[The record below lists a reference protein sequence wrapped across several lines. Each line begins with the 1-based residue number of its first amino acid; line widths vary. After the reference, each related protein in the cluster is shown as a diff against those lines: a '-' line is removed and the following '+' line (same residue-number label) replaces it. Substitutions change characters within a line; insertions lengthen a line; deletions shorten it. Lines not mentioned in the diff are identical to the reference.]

1 MKEKL
6 YKFLQSFNLQY
17 KKNILV
23 DRIKKGSNVLDYGCG
38 AGEFVKYIEN
48 DFHTFGFEPNSD
60 ARNAAINKTQKA
72 KIIDDLNYD
81 KEKFENIIY
90 TFDDDY
96 DMLKEFISKLN
107 PVLKSHS
114 ELLKISENILTNL
127 IKAQN
132 EISIIISQ
140 NEYKKI

>member
-1 MKEKL
+1 MIEQAFLDLPQYNVYTNSLTPLVHYFKEH
-6 YKFLQSFNLQY
+6 
-17 KKNILV
+17 KN
-23 DRIKKGSNVLDYGCG
+23 RIPTED
-38 AGEFVKYIEN
+38 E
-48 DFHTFGFEPNSD
+48 
-60 ARNAAINKTQKA
+60 INKLIPYA
-72 KIIDDLNYD
+72 KQTDFILTTFHEIIDDLNYD

>member
-1 MKEKL
+1 MIEQAFLDLPQYNVYTNSLTPLAHYFKEH
-6 YKFLQSFNLQY
+6 
-17 KKNILV
+17 KNSIPTE
-23 DRIKKGSNVLDYGCG
+23 D
-38 AGEFVKYIEN
+38 E
-48 DFHTFGFEPNSD
+48 
-60 ARNAAINKTQKA
+60 INKLIPYA
-72 KIIDDLNYD
+72 KQTDFILTTFHEIIDDLNYD

>member
-1 MKEKL
+1 MIEQAFLELPQYNVYTNSLTPLVHYFKEH
-6 YKFLQSFNLQY
+6 
-17 KKNILV
+17 KNSIPTE
-23 DRIKKGSNVLDYGCG
+23 D
-38 AGEFVKYIEN
+38 E
-48 DFHTFGFEPNSD
+48 
-60 ARNAAINKTQKA
+60 INKLIPYA
-72 KIIDDLNYD
+72 KQTDFVLTTFHEIIDDLNYD

-107 PVLKSHS
+107 PVLKSHN

>member
-1 MKEKL
+1 MIEQAFLDLPQYNVYTNSLTPLVHYFKEH
-6 YKFLQSFNLQY
+6 
-17 KKNILV
+17 KNSV
-23 DRIKKGSNVLDYGCG
+23 PTED
-38 AGEFVKYIEN
+38 E
-48 DFHTFGFEPNSD
+48 
-60 ARNAAINKTQKA
+60 INKLIPYA
-72 KIIDDLNYD
+72 KQTDFILTTFHEIIDDLNYD
-81 KEKFENIIY
+81 KDKFENIIY

>member
-1 MKEKL
+1 MIEQAFLDLPQYNLYTNSLTPIVHYFKEH
-6 YKFLQSFNLQY
+6 
-17 KKNILV
+17 KNSV
-23 DRIKKGSNVLDYGCG
+23 PTED
-38 AGEFVKYIEN
+38 E
-48 DFHTFGFEPNSD
+48 
-60 ARNAAINKTQKA
+60 INKLIPYA
-72 KIIDDLNYD
+72 KQTDFILTTFHEIIDDLNYD

-140 NEYKKI
+140 DEYKKI

>member
-1 MKEKL
+1 MIEQAFLDLPQYNVYTNSLTPLVHYFKEH
-6 YKFLQSFNLQY
+6 
-17 KKNILV
+17 KNSIPTE
-23 DRIKKGSNVLDYGCG
+23 D
-38 AGEFVKYIEN
+38 E
-48 DFHTFGFEPNSD
+48 
-60 ARNAAINKTQKA
+60 INKLIPYA
-72 KIIDDLNYD
+72 KQTDFILTTYHEIIDDLNYD

>member
-1 MKEKL
+1 MIEQAFLDLPQYNVYTNSLTPLVHYFKEH
-6 YKFLQSFNLQY
+6 
-17 KKNILV
+17 KNSIPTE
-23 DRIKKGSNVLDYGCG
+23 D
-38 AGEFVKYIEN
+38 E
-48 DFHTFGFEPNSD
+48 
-60 ARNAAINKTQKA
+60 INKLIPYA
-72 KIIDDLNYD
+72 KQTDFVLTTFHEIIDDLNYD

-96 DMLKEFISKLN
+96 DMLKEFVSKLN

>member
-1 MKEKL
+1 MIEQAFLDLPQYNVYTNSLTPLVHYFKEH
-6 YKFLQSFNLQY
+6 
-17 KKNILV
+17 KNSIPTE
-23 DRIKKGSNVLDYGCG
+23 D
-38 AGEFVKYIEN
+38 E
-48 DFHTFGFEPNSD
+48 
-60 ARNAAINKTQKA
+60 INKLIPYA
-72 KIIDDLNYD
+72 KQTDFVLTTFHEIIDDLNYD

-132 EISIIISQ
+132 EIGIVISQ

>member
-1 MKEKL
+1 MIEQAFLDLPQYNLYTNSLTPIVHYFKEH
-6 YKFLQSFNLQY
+6 
-17 KKNILV
+17 KNSIPTE
-23 DRIKKGSNVLDYGCG
+23 D
-38 AGEFVKYIEN
+38 E
-48 DFHTFGFEPNSD
+48 
-60 ARNAAINKTQKA
+60 INKLIPYA
-72 KIIDDLNYD
+72 KQTDFILTTFHEIIDDLNYD

>member
-1 MKEKL
+1 MIEQAFLDLPQYNVYTNSLTPLVHYFKEH
-6 YKFLQSFNLQY
+6 
-17 KKNILV
+17 KNSIPTE
-23 DRIKKGSNVLDYGCG
+23 D
-38 AGEFVKYIEN
+38 E
-48 DFHTFGFEPNSD
+48 
-60 ARNAAINKTQKA
+60 INKLIPYA
-72 KIIDDLNYD
+72 KQTDFILTTFHEIIDDLNYD

-96 DMLKEFISKLN
+96 DMLKEFVSKLN

>member
-1 MKEKL
+1 MIEQVFLDLPQYNVYTNSLTPLVHYFKEH
-6 YKFLQSFNLQY
+6 
-17 KKNILV
+17 KNSIPTE
-23 DRIKKGSNVLDYGCG
+23 D
-38 AGEFVKYIEN
+38 E
-48 DFHTFGFEPNSD
+48 
-60 ARNAAINKTQKA
+60 INKLIPYA
-72 KIIDDLNYD
+72 KQTDFILTTFHEIIDDLNYD

-107 PVLKSHS
+107 PVLKSHN

>member
-1 MKEKL
+1 MIEQAFLDLPQYNVYTNSLTPLVHYFKEH
-6 YKFLQSFNLQY
+6 
-17 KKNILV
+17 KNSIPTE
-23 DRIKKGSNVLDYGCG
+23 D
-38 AGEFVKYIEN
+38 E
-48 DFHTFGFEPNSD
+48 
-60 ARNAAINKTQKA
+60 INKLIPYA
-72 KIIDDLNYD
+72 KQTNFVLTTFHEIIDDLNYD

-107 PVLKSHS
+107 PVLKSHN

>member
-1 MKEKL
+1 MIEQAFLDLPQYNVYTNSLTPLVHYFKEH
-6 YKFLQSFNLQY
+6 
-17 KKNILV
+17 KNSIPTE
-23 DRIKKGSNVLDYGCG
+23 D
-38 AGEFVKYIEN
+38 E
-48 DFHTFGFEPNSD
+48 
-60 ARNAAINKTQKA
+60 INKLIPYA
-72 KIIDDLNYD
+72 KQTDFILTTFHEIIDDLNYD

-107 PVLKSHS
+107 SVLKSHS

>member
-1 MKEKL
+1 MIEQAFLDLPQYNVYTNSLTPLVHYFKEH
-6 YKFLQSFNLQY
+6 
-17 KKNILV
+17 KNSV
-23 DRIKKGSNVLDYGCG
+23 PTED
-38 AGEFVKYIEN
+38 E
-48 DFHTFGFEPNSD
+48 
-60 ARNAAINKTQKA
+60 INKLIPYA
-72 KIIDDLNYD
+72 KQTDFILTTFHEIIDDLNYD

-114 ELLKISENILTNL
+114 ELLKISEHILTNL

>member
-1 MKEKL
+1 MIEQAFLDLPQYNVYTNSLTPLVHYFKEH
-6 YKFLQSFNLQY
+6 
-17 KKNILV
+17 KNSIPTE
-23 DRIKKGSNVLDYGCG
+23 D
-38 AGEFVKYIEN
+38 E
-48 DFHTFGFEPNSD
+48 
-60 ARNAAINKTQKA
+60 INKLIPYA
-72 KIIDDLNYD
+72 KQTDFILTTFHEIIDDLNYD

-96 DMLKEFISKLN
+96 DMLKEFVSKVN

>member
-1 MKEKL
+1 MIEQAFLDLPQYNVYTNSLTPLVHYFKEH
-6 YKFLQSFNLQY
+6 
-17 KKNILV
+17 KNSV
-23 DRIKKGSNVLDYGCG
+23 PTED
-38 AGEFVKYIEN
+38 E
-48 DFHTFGFEPNSD
+48 
-60 ARNAAINKTQKA
+60 INKLIPYA
-72 KIIDDLNYD
+72 KQTDFILTTFHEIIDDLNYD

-107 PVLKSHS
+107 PVLKSHN

>member
-1 MKEKL
+1 MIEQAFLDLPQYNVYTNSLTPLVHYFKEH
-6 YKFLQSFNLQY
+6 
-17 KKNILV
+17 KNSIPTE
-23 DRIKKGSNVLDYGCG
+23 D
-38 AGEFVKYIEN
+38 E
-48 DFHTFGFEPNSD
+48 
-60 ARNAAINKTQKA
+60 INKLIPYA
-72 KIIDDLNYD
+72 KQTDFVLTTFHEIIDDLNYD
-81 KEKFENIIY
+81 KEKFENIIC

-107 PVLKSHS
+107 PVLKSHN

>member
-1 MKEKL
+1 MIEQAFLDLPQYNVYTNSLTPLVHYFKEH
-6 YKFLQSFNLQY
+6 
-17 KKNILV
+17 KNSIPTE
-23 DRIKKGSNVLDYGCG
+23 D
-38 AGEFVKYIEN
+38 E
-48 DFHTFGFEPNSD
+48 
-60 ARNAAINKTQKA
+60 INKLIPYA
-72 KIIDDLNYD
+72 KQTDFVLTTFHEIIDDLNYD
-81 KEKFENIIY
+81 KKKFENIIY

>member
-1 MKEKL
+1 MIEQAFLDLPQYNVYTNSLTPLVHYFKEH
-6 YKFLQSFNLQY
+6 
-17 KKNILV
+17 KNSIPTE
-23 DRIKKGSNVLDYGCG
+23 D
-38 AGEFVKYIEN
+38 E
-48 DFHTFGFEPNSD
+48 
-60 ARNAAINKTQKA
+60 INKLIPYA
-72 KIIDDLNYD
+72 KQTHFIRTTFHEIIDDLNYD

>member
-1 MKEKL
+1 MIEQAFLDLPQYNVYTNSLTPLVHYFKEH
-6 YKFLQSFNLQY
+6 
-17 KKNILV
+17 KNSIPTE
-23 DRIKKGSNVLDYGCG
+23 D
-38 AGEFVKYIEN
+38 E
-48 DFHTFGFEPNSD
+48 
-60 ARNAAINKTQKA
+60 INKLIPYA
-72 KIIDDLNYD
+72 KQTNFVLTTFHEIIDDLNYD

>member
-1 MKEKL
+1 MIEQAFLDLPQYNVYTNSLTPLVHYFKEH
-6 YKFLQSFNLQY
+6 
-17 KKNILV
+17 KNSIPTE
-23 DRIKKGSNVLDYGCG
+23 D
-38 AGEFVKYIEN
+38 E
-48 DFHTFGFEPNSD
+48 
-60 ARNAAINKTQKA
+60 INKLIPYA
-72 KIIDDLNYD
+72 KQTDFILTTFHEIIDDLNYD

-90 TFDDDY
+90 TFDDY
-96 DMLKEFISKLN
+96 DMLKEFVSKLN

>member
-1 MKEKL
+1 MIEQAFLDLPQYNVYTNSLTPLVHYFKEH
-6 YKFLQSFNLQY
+6 
-17 KKNILV
+17 KNSIPTE
-23 DRIKKGSNVLDYGCG
+23 D
-38 AGEFVKYIEN
+38 E
-48 DFHTFGFEPNSD
+48 
-60 ARNAAINKTQKA
+60 INKLIPYA
-72 KIIDDLNYD
+72 KQTDFILTTFHEIIDDLNYD

-96 DMLKEFISKLN
+96 DMLKEFISNLN